1 MNHIIRSL
9 VGSALPVAGALALLS
24 ATPARAHHSHAMFDL
39 EKEKTIAGSVKAF
52 VFTNPHVYLY
62 VNVIDK
68 DSGQTQTYI
77 VEMSHVQNMMSR
89 GIKAS
94 TFAPGDNIT
103 VTMNPLRD
111 GRPGGNYVSVIDKL
125 GKQYGGREEAAAAL
139 GNEYTPPAGQQQS
152 QQPQQ

>member
-1 MNHIIRSL
+1 VSRMIHSL
-9 VGSALPVAGALALLS
+9 VRSALLVVGATVLLS
-24 ATPARAHHSHAMFDL
+24 TTQARAHHSHAMFDL
-39 EKEKTIAGSVKAF
+39 EKEKTVTGAIKAF

-62 VNVIDK
+62 VNVTDK
-68 DSGQTQTYI
+68 DSGETKTYI

-89 GIKAS
+89 GIRAS

-111 GRPGGNYVSVIDKL
+111 GRPGGNYVNVIDKN

-139 GNEYTPPAGQQQS
+139 ANENAAPAA